1 MAGTN
6 RARSTFWLSALLGAL
21 TLVACWPV
29 LLNQFIILDDP
40 DYVTKNPHVLS
51 GLSWKNVIWAF
62 TTGYAGN
69 WHPLTWLSHQLDVQ
83 LYGLNPV
90 GHHLTSLLLHVANSI
105 LLFLLLQRMTAAMWR
120 SAFVAALFALHPL
133 HAESVAW
140 VAERKDVLSTFFFF
154 LTIWAYV
161 RYVEG
166 RGREKGE
173 GRKEKGEQGKQRGA
187 RSQDDASNSAM
198 QDPTSRLLAPRPL
211 LPSPFFLL
219 LSLFFFAFGLMSKPM
234 LVTVPFVLL
243 LLDYWPLQRFQIKN
257 QKSEIKNLLWEKLP
271 FLAHALISCI
281 VTYMVQEQS
290 HSVAGNAPLD
300 SRVANAINSYWGYLG
315 KAAWPAH
322 LCLYY
327 PFAPGIELGS
337 WQVLLGGLFLTAI
350 SVCAVLRLK
359 QNPWFAVGWFW
370 YLGTLVP
377 VIGLV
382 QVGAQAMA
390 DRYTYI
396 PLVGVFICLTWAAAD
411 LLGKR
416 GGHSP
421 VFEPGKAKPPTP
433 ILRRSSLLLALAGLL
448 LVATCAVIMGR
459 QLEYWRTNRT
469 VFEHAIAVTQNNA
482 MAHCNLAN
490 ELALQG
496 KFNQAITHLRT
507 ALEEQPAFGEARL
520 GLGTVLAAQGNVPE
534 AVEQLQEAVR
544 LLPWHTAA
552 HNLLGTL
559 LQKQEKGAEALREF
573 AEALRLDPN
582 FPDARV
588 NLGLALRKTGKP
600 DDAIAEF
607 RTVLANDPRNEP
619 ALFALA
625 STLNS
630 LGRRDE
636 ALASYQTVLAV
647 NPDNSS
653 ALNDLAWLRATAPE
667 AELRHGAQAVE
678 LAERACRLTHY
689 REPQLIGTLAAAY
702 AEAGR
707 FADAIKSAEQAKELA
722 TASGRKQLADKNQ
735 ELLELYRAGK
745 AYRAQ

>member
-166 RGREKGE
+166 GGREKGE
-173 GRKEKGEQGKQRGA
+173 GRKEKGAQSKEQEA
-187 RSQDDASNSAM
+187 RITHHASRIT
-198 QDPTSRLLAPRPL
+198 P
-211 LPSPFFLL
+211 PFFLL
-219 LSLFFFAFGLMSKPM
+219 LSLVCFSLGLMSKPM
-234 LVTVPFVLL
+234 LVTLPFVLL

-257 QKSEIKNLLWEKLP
+257 QKSKIKNLFSEKLP
-271 FLAHALISCI
+271 FLALALSSCI
-281 VTYMVQEQS
+281 ITYMVQEQS

-300 SRVANAINSYWGYLG
+300 TRVANAISSYCGYLG
-315 KAAWPAH
+315 KAVWPAN
-322 LCLYY
+322 LCIYY
-327 PFAPGIELGS
+327 PFPSAPAPSIDLGS
-337 WQVLLGGLFLTAI
+337 WRVIAAGLVLAAI
-350 SVCAVLRLK
+350 SGWAVLRWK
-359 QNPWFAVGWFW
+359 QKPWFVTGWFW

-377 VIGLV
+377 VIGIV
-382 QVGAQAMA
+382 RVGGQAMA

-396 PLVGVFICLTWAAAD
+396 PLIGIFICLAWAAAEPIVNLAD
-411 LLGKR
+411 GVARPGEPKPKRQCSNPFLGSALL
-416 GGHSP
+416 
-421 VFEPGKAKPPTP
+421 
-433 ILRRSSLLLALAGLL
+433 SSLGLCVLGACALTIGK
-448 LVATCAVIMGR
+448 
-459 QLEYWRTNRT
+459 QLGYWRTNHT
-469 VFEHAIAVTQNNA
+469 VFEHALAVTKHNA

-552 HNLLGTL
+552 HNLLGSL
-559 LQKQEKGAEALREF
+559 LQKQNKGPEALREY
-573 AEALRLDPN
+573 AEALSLDPN

-588 NLGLALRKTGKP
+588 NLGLALSKDGKP
-600 DDAIAEF
+600 DEAIAQF
-607 RTVLANDPRNEP
+607 RIVLANEPRNEP

-625 STLNS
+625 STLNR

-647 NPDNSS
+647 NPDNWS

>member
-6 RARSTFWLSALLGAL
+6 SARNTIWLSALLGAL
-21 TLVACWPV
+21 TLAACWPV

-40 DYVTKNPHVLS
+40 DYVTKNPHVLG
-51 GLSWKNVIWAF
+51 GLTWTNLAWAF
-62 TTGYAGN
+62 TTGYASN

-83 LYGLNPV
+83 LYGLNPA
-90 GHHLTSLLLHVANSI
+90 GHHFTSLLFHVANSI
-105 LLFLLLQRMTAAMWR
+105 LLFLLLNRMTAALWR

-133 HAESVAW
+133 HAESIAW
-140 VAERKDVLSTFFFF
+140 VAERKDVLSAFFFF
-154 LTIWAYV
+154 LTLWAYL
-161 RYVEG
+161 RYVEE
-166 RGREKGE
+166 RREKSGE
-173 GRKEKGEQGKQRGA
+173 RRTGNHAQSLADG
-187 RSQDDASNSAM
+187 
-198 QDPTSRLLAPRPL
+198 PTLHAPRSY
-211 LPSPFFLL
+211 LPSSIYYL
-219 LSLFFFAFGLMSKPM
+219 LSLLFFVLGLMSKPM
-234 LVTVPFVLL
+234 LVTLPFVLL

-257 QKSEIKNLLWEKLP
+257 QKSKIKKILWEKLP
-271 FLAHALISCI
+271 FLALALISCI
-281 VTYMVQEQS
+281 VTYMVQEQG

-337 WQVLLGGLFLTAI
+337 WQVLLEGLLLGAI
-350 SVCAVLRLK
+350 SVWAVFRLK
-359 QNPWFAVGWFW
+359 QNPWFGVGWLW

-377 VIGLV
+377 VIGIV
-382 QVGAQAMA
+382 QVGGQAMA

-396 PLVGVFICLTWAAAD
+396 PLIGIFICITWGAAD
-411 LLGKR
+411 LLAN
-416 GGHSP
+416 HSDQAP
-421 VFEPGKAKPPTP
+421 LFEPGKARPKAP
-433 ILRRSSLLLALAGLL
+433 ILHRSSLLLASAGLL
-448 LVATCAVIMGR
+448 LVVACALTMGR
-459 QLEYWRTNRT
+459 QLGYWRTNRT
-469 VFEHAIAVTQNNA
+469 VFEHALAVTKHNA

-496 KFNQAITHLRT
+496 EFEQAIPHLRT
-507 ALEEQPAFGEARL
+507 ALQEQPAFGEARL
-520 GLGTVLAAQGNVPE
+520 GLGTLLAAQGHLGE

-552 HNLLGTL
+552 RNLLGTL
-559 LQKQEKGAEALREF
+559 LQKQGKGTEALGEF
-573 AEALRLDPN
+573 TEALRLDPN

-588 NLGLALRKTGKP
+588 NRGLALWRSGKP
-600 DDAIAEF
+600 EEAIAEF
-607 RTVLANDPRNEP
+607 RTVLASAPRNEP
-619 ALFALA
+619 ALSGLA

-630 LGRRDE
+630 LSRRAE
-636 ALASYQTVLAV
+636 ALTAYQNILAI
-647 NPDNSS
+647 NPENTS

-667 AELRHGAQAVE
+667 AQLRLGEQAVE

-707 FADAIKSAEQAKELA
+707 FGDATKSAEQARDLA
-722 TASGRKQLADKNQ
+722 TASGKKQLADKNQ